1 MQIYEKEQS
10 EEGRPQMN
18 NLRRKGMSKY
28 KQINEDPDAKWNKG
42 SGDFSAR
49 PHPARLPSCE
59 KELKKTSLISE
70 LRRQR
75 QVDL

>member
-1 MQIYEKEQS
+1 
-10 EEGRPQMN
+10 
-18 NLRRKGMSKY
+18 MSKY

-59 KELKKTSLISE
+59 KELKKTSLITE